1 MAGALAASLA
11 LAGCGGSSSSG
22 GASAP
27 KTNNTSSKQAPD
39 PKVVTG
45 GILLPDE
52 HTLGTD
58 ILTIAK
64 GETKTRGGV
73 NFKCESEY
81 PCTVT
86 LKNNAGEVT
95 AQYKTRSLVGSLPKV
110 TASAATFGSVK
121 QMNLASPKKMSDIAQ
136 VAFEGN
142 GGPHLDNR
150 SRRSNRLISV
160 EPNDSMP
167 GFGSAV
173 PPRSGPVDHLAVSLT
188 GKLNPGSSA
197 DVTVGGKNKDAGSAP
212 AALALAGWKHRV
224 LFKDW
229 GDTAGAADAGFETAV
244 LIYSDIESPKGVKFA
259 DLEDEIVDGTVR
271 NWFTLGGGGFVVID
285 TTNRDL
291 WTRPVLEAKIDGTD
305 DTKLRKKLSRTDRF
319 RGTYFGAAGR
329 FECTSDAPCSM
340 SRTKFG
346 SDKPYTINING
357 GTWSFTPDADATV
370 TLPDQDW
377 MTFGVWVTVP
387 DDETNGVHRVG
398 VFHQGMEDMPV
409 PPGLIGQATYTGGAA
424 GVYVDHGE
432 TGLFT
437 AQAVLNADFSSG
449 FFGTLRG
456 RIDKFKDSQGR
467 FLGEDTANNDW
478 PVILKTKDIKRS
490 GVVADGII
498 SSSPDGVVWADGEW
512 SARFY
517 GPGYRTH
524 PDDHPLDE
532 RGHPTGVIGDFRAT
546 TGVYGPGHR
555 SVIGAFGAKKQ

>member
-45 GILLPDE
+45 GIPLPDE

-58 ILTIAK
+58 ILTITK

-86 LKNNAGEVT
+86 LKNNAGKVT
-95 AQYKTRSLVGSLPKV
+95 AQYKTWGSVGSLPKV

-150 SRRSNRLISV
+150 SRPDNRLISV
-160 EPNDSMP
+160 GPNDSTP

-173 PPRSGPVDHLAVSLT
+173 PPGSGPVDHLAVSLT

-244 LIYSDIESPKGVKFA
+244 LIYSDIERPKRVKFA

-271 NWFTLGGGGFVVID
+271 NWFTLGDGGFVVID
-285 TTNRDL
+285 TANTDL
-291 WTRPVLEAKIDGTD
+291 WAKPVLEAKIDGSND
-305 DTKLRKKLSRTDRF
+305 ARLKKEAIKKAARF
-319 RGTYFGAAGR
+319 RGAYFGAAGR
-329 FECTSDAPCSM
+329 FECTTARCSV
-340 SRTKFG
+340 SPSKTGRNN
-346 SDKPYTINING
+346 PYTINS

-387 DDETNGVHRVG
+387 DDEINGVHRVG
-398 VFHQGMEDMPV
+398 VFHKGMESMPV
-409 PPGLIGQATYTGGAA
+409 RPGLVGKATYNGGAA

-449 FFGTLRG
+449 FLGTLRG

-467 FLGEDTANNDW
+467 FLGEDAVNNDW
-478 PVILKTKDIKRS
+478 SVVLKTKDIKRS
-490 GVVADGII
+490 GVVADGKI
-498 SSSPDGVVWADGEW
+498 SGDTGGVVYANGEW

-524 PDDHPLDE
+524 SGGHPSHE
-532 RGHPTGVIGDFRAT
+532 RVHPTGVIGNFRAT
-546 TGVYGPGHR
+546 TGVHGSAHR